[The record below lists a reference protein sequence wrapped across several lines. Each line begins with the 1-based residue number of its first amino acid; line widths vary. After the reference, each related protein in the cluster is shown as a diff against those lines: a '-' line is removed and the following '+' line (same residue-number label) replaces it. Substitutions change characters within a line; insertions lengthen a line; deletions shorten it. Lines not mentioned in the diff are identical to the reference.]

1 MDLDPGRGDPDA
13 VRDVSGQFAARADG
27 MTERARAGRAAL
39 ESLAGLESAALEAL
53 RARVASVVDKFE
65 RAADAATEA
74 SDILGGYAASLDDIR
89 SRARALLDDAQ
100 ASYDRIWWR
109 RGQALNEAS
118 ETITGWALG
127 WDDPALDVDGVIR
140 LETGFVTDGDPD
152 SGAIEGHNIPGNGT
166 IPAIDAHSTI
176 LQRGTG
182 AFENIVAVITG
193 GSAELY
199 APDETLYLQGY
210 PVHVSGIESS
220 DYTPQ
225 YTEVE

>member
-1 MDLDPGRGDPDA
+1 MGHGVDGLQDFPLTKDVPHYSMMARNDLVVGLIQGSDGGGMH
-13 VRDVSGQFAARADG
+13 GQ
-27 MTERARAGRAAL
+27 
-39 ESLAGLESAALEAL
+39 S
-53 RARVASVVDKFE
+53 
-65 RAADAATEA
+65 
-74 SDILGGYAASLDDIR
+74 
-89 SRARALLDDAQ
+89 
-100 ASYDRIWWR
+100 
-109 RGQALNEAS
+109 
-118 ETITGWALG
+118 
-127 WDDPALDVDGVIR
+127 ALDADGVIR
-140 LETGFVTDGDPD
+140 LESGFVTDGDPD